1 MRDPTLDDEAMSA
14 SDAIH
19 AVSSTSPAAAK
30 LTSRLKDHR
39 IAKGPDGT
47 SGFAIPRSAGHHR
60 VQPQM
65 NSAPE
70 AIIRGRPGV
79 LSRTSLTATVPPVAP
94 KRRFGDETAPIHVT
108 PALAK
113 SQPLIQPESAL
124 VVPCAPIIRAQSD
137 FEVNAP
143 PVHPQRPT
151 ATTLQTSHRPAPDTL
166 TSISSSVPQKLVAP
180 KAPSLKM
187 APPLAAR
194 PCQVWSASTE
204 DRLAALERKLHQ
216 AGNVSA
222 TTRPAIEQQPTGLSY
237 GYQPSTNPLVN
248 SDSTGE
254 SSSTFRYVPVPTA
267 TRRMQRNSRTVIA
280 STLML
285 PSSLLGMGPVSPSS
299 GRPEGS
305 TDDSAPDS

>member
-1 MRDPTLDDEAMSA
+1 M
-14 SDAIH
+14 
-19 AVSSTSPAAAK
+19 
-30 LTSRLKDHR
+30 
-39 IAKGPDGT
+39 
-47 SGFAIPRSAGHHR
+47 
-60 VQPQM
+60 
-65 NSAPE
+65 
-70 AIIRGRPGV
+70 
-79 LSRTSLTATVPPVAP
+79 
-94 KRRFGDETAPIHVT
+94 
-108 PALAK
+108 
-113 SQPLIQPESAL
+113 
-124 VVPCAPIIRAQSD
+124 
-137 FEVNAP
+137 
-143 PVHPQRPT
+143 HPQRPT

-204 DRLAALERKLHQ
+204 DRLAALERKLDQ
-216 AGNVSA
+216 AVNVSA

-285 PSSLLGMGPVSPSS
+285 PSSLLGMGPVTPSS